1 MAKPVNI
8 TPIRHRHNVNT
19 HIFILSSV
27 PAGTMWTL
35 RTVLVDWGGGEG
47 GARWGEATRNGLKAP
62 WESCGN
68 APKLDHGDHCAL

>member
-8 TPIRHRHNVNT
+8 TPIRHRHNRAGVDT

-35 RTVLVDWGGGEG
+35 RTVLVDYGGGG
-47 GARWGEATRNGLKAP
+47 GREATRNGLKAP
-62 WESCGN
+62 RESCGN

>member
-35 RTVLVDWGGGEG
+35 RTVLVDWGGGRAGRG
-47 GARWGEATRNGLKAP
+47 GEKQLEMGSRLLGKAV
-62 WESCGN
+62 EMLQS
-68 APKLDHGDHCAL
+68 